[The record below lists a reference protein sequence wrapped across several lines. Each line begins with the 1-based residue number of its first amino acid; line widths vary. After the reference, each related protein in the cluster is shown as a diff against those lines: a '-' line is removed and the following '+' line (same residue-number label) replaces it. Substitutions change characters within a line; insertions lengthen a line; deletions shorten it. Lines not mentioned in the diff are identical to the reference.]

1 MLQDLKNEIFPI
13 SCIVPGT
20 KGATTVTGATISLEK
35 FLSVTFVL
43 YTGAKPG
50 TVTPVIEESA
60 DGSTGWT
67 AVETER
73 LNPANALAAVAANS
87 VTHIGITDIN
97 KLTKNFIRMN
107 VVVGAGGADLAVL
120 AIMGNAV
127 NAPAGEAGASS
138 IYIA

>member
-20 KGATTVTGATISLEK
+20 KGATTVNGVAVSLEK
-35 FLSVTFVL
+35 YIGIVFVL
-43 YTGAKPG
+43 YVGAKPG

-67 AVETER
+67 AIETER
-73 LNPANALAAVAANS
+73 LNPATALAAVAANS
-87 VTHIGITDIN
+87 ITQYGITDIN
-97 KLTKNFIRMN
+97 KLTKNFVRMN
-107 VVVGAGGADLAVL
+107 VVVGAGGADLAVM
-120 AIMGNAV
+120 AIMGHAV
-127 NAPAGEAGASS
+127 DAPAGEVGANS